1 MAQELVLVPKKEYDS
16 FLSKQ
21 QKTTTNNDDT
31 LNKTPAVNETVTNIH
46 KSSMNEDLRDD
57 IGAAAVNETINKN
70 HNVNLNESAMEVD
83 SKGAKASK
91 STMKGAGKNM

>member
-1 MAQELVLVPKKEYDS
+1 M
-16 FLSKQ
+16 
-21 QKTTTNNDDT
+21 
-31 LNKTPAVNETVTNIH
+31 NETVTNTH

-91 STMKGAGKNM
+91 STMKGAGKKYVKQSINTFLKLTAKQEKQRKQSKKKNSITKRWIHY